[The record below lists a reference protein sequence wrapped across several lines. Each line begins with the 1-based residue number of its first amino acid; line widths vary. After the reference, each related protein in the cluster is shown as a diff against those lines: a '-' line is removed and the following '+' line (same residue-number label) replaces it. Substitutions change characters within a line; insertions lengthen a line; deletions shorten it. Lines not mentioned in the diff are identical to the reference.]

1 VCGVDVTTIMEGY
14 NFMNLT
20 EWAIKHQVPYAAV
33 EDLRR
38 SFGMVTDPAA
48 TVAGESEVA
57 VQNRVRLEASRNG
70 CRLWR
75 NNVGATYTDDGSFL
89 RYGLVNDS
97 QQMNAKIKSSDL
109 VGIKPLLI
117 KPEHV
122 GSIIGVFLAREI
134 KEGGWVYTGTDREA
148 AQLKF
153 LKLVASLGGDAAFA
167 TGEGTI

>member
-1 VCGVDVTTIMEGY
+1 
-14 NFMNLT
+14 MNLV
-20 EWAIKHQVPYAAV
+20 EWAVKWRVPYAAV

-38 SFGMVTDPAA
+38 SFGMETDPAA
-48 TVAGESEVA
+48 TVAGESEAA
-57 VQNRVRLEASRNG
+57 VQNRVRLEASRTG

-75 NNVGATYTDDGSFL
+75 NNVGATYTDDGSFI

-97 QQMNAKIKSSDL
+97 QQMNSKIKSSDL

-117 KPEHV
+117 KSMHV
-122 GSIIGVFLAREI
+122 GSVIGVFVAREI
-134 KEGGWVYTGTDREA
+134 KEGGWKYTGTDREA

-167 TGEGTI
+167 TGEGTL